1 MCKTPE
7 CLLNIWPTHIH
18 VIIYGIILGVSAIGI
33 VNNLTCIYI
42 FTTCKSMKNSFFH
55 LRKVKQKFPQCL
67 ISVTEFKFYS
77 RCIHSI
83 VFWSISTILLY
94 LLGFFFRNKQIF
106 IVDGMDW
113 FDIEDFDFVFYYT
126 YIYIVIW
133 SVLYTFGSLLDI
145 QIVYSRIQMFYV
157 KLKFLR
163 NQSVYK

>member
-1 MCKTPE
+1 MIVNIINCVKTPE

-55 LRKVKQKFPQCL
+55 LMKVKQKFPQCL

-94 LLGFFFRNKQIF
+94 LLGFFFPEQAN
-106 IVDGMDW
+106 
-113 FDIEDFDFVFYYT
+113 
-126 YIYIVIW
+126 
-133 SVLYTFGSLLDI
+133 LH
-145 QIVYSRIQMFYV
+145 SRWNGLVRY
-157 KLKFLR
+157 
-163 NQSVYK
+163 